1 MGLEKEEDGNTY
13 ENKHVVVLVNNYKSD
28 LNAELED

>member
-13 ENKHVVVLVNNYKSD
+13 QNKHVVLVNNYKSD